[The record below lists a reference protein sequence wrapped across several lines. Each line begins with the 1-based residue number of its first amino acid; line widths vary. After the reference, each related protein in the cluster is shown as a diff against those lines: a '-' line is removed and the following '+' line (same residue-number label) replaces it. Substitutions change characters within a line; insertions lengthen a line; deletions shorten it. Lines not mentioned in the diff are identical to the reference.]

1 MKRNKMAKDYKE
13 PFLLAGFRMVL
24 GLVFIFSSFVKGVDP
39 LGTAYRVEDYLDAYG
54 LYNLYEY
61 ALGIAVFLI
70 LVEFLLGIAM
80 LFRLQPR
87 LASLGVLLIM
97 IIFTFVTFFDALYN
111 MVPDCGC
118 FGDAVKLSN
127 WGTFYKNIALIGL
140 AVYVF
145 AFRSHMA
152 CRRSVA
158 TQYLILAIFVGAF
171 GWFNHYN
178 LAHLPVIDFR
188 DWKKGKDM
196 RNSGTDQVKVYLT
209 YRNKLTDERQEFLS
223 PNYPWNDSLWM
234 SEWTFES
241 QRIDDS
247 EVVRKH
253 GIIMEDSLGNDW
265 TDDIVGYP
273 GYQFILV
280 SPDLEEANKEGMLRA
295 GELYAHLLD
304 TEAEF
309 VLLCSSD
316 YSIIE
321 EYREACQINYNT
333 YLGDD
338 TELKAMIRSNPGMVL
353 LHNGVVI
360 NKWHYND
367 FPSNI
372 EEITELMRQ
381 IKD

>member
-1 MKRNKMAKDYKE
+1 MNKKAYKE
-13 PFLLAGFRMVL
+13 PLLLAGIRILL

-54 LYNLYEY
+54 LYSLYEY
-61 ALGIAVFLI
+61 ALGIAIFLI
-70 LVEFLLGIAM
+70 LVEFLLGVAM
-80 LFRLQPR
+80 LFRLQPK

-118 FGDAVKLSN
+118 FGDAIKLSN
-127 WGTFYKNIALIGL
+127 WGTFYKNIALIVL

-145 AFRSHMA
+145 VFRKHMLS
-152 CRRSVA
+152 RKSVV
-158 TQYLILAIFVGAF
+158 TQYLILTVFVGVF
-171 GWFNHYN
+171 GWFNYYN
-178 LAHLPVIDFR
+178 LAHLPLIDFR
-188 DWKKGKDM
+188 DWKIGKDM
-196 RNSGTDQVKVYLT
+196 RNSGTDKMKVYVT
-209 YRNKLTDERQEFLS
+209 YRNKLTDERKEFLS
-223 PNYPWNDSLWM
+223 PDYPWNDSLWM
-234 SEWTFES
+234 SHWTFES

-247 EVVRKH
+247 EVIRKH

-280 SPDLEEANKEGMLRA
+280 SPDLENANKEGMQRA

-316 YSIIE
+316 YSIVE
-321 EYREACQINYNT
+321 EYREACQIYYNT

-367 FPSNI
+367 FPSNV
-372 EEITELMRQ
+372 EEINELMRQ